1 MNKKTEKKEIS
12 PCLSVTQVQ
21 VFPFKEGPSMGK
33 MLAMASIVLNDQ
45 LQVRGLRIME
55 GENGLF
61 VGYPMDP
68 FYKGDDFRSVC
79 FPMTRQLRQHIE
91 TCVLEK
97 YQASLDP
104 VEWVVEFKNEDEM
117 TIKLE
122 VSESTRAGAIVLAKG
137 KIEAKYGKKVAEGLE
152 LVSAT
157 EKAYAPFSP
166 SNNINKE

>member
-1 MNKKTEKKEIS
+1 MENTENTAAFD
-12 PCLSVTQVQ
+12 CLAVTQVK
-21 VFPFKEGPSMGK
+21 VYPFKETPSMGHIVG
-33 MLAMASIVLNDQ
+33 MASIVLNDQ
-45 LQVRGLRIME
+45 FQIRGLRIME

-79 FPMTRQLRQHIE
+79 FPMTRQLREHIE
-91 TCVLEK
+91 NCVLEK
-97 YQASLDP
+97 YSASADP
-104 VEWVVEFKNEDEM
+104 KEWVVEFKNEDEM
-117 TIKLE
+117 TIKME

-157 EKAYAPFSP
+157 EK
-166 SNNINKE
+166 